1 MPEYLCTIKIPTI
14 LFGSCDT
21 SAGIILL
28 YRRSYP
34 LLLSDQSFMASIF
47 VSINHTAKWGMREH
61 KKKYGPNSG
70 SVMPNITQIQLHLYR
85 STDTNSRLEDVTS
98 ASYESMW
105 PSVSKVGSRGYFSF
119 TISTLRCE
127 DNL

>member
-47 VSINHTAKWGMREH
+47 VSINHTAKWGDEGTQKKIWSELWISYAEH
-61 KKKYGPNSG
+61 HTNPAAFVS
-70 SVMPNITQIQLHLYR
+70 IYR
-85 STDTNSRLEDVTS
+85 
-98 ASYESMW
+98 Y
-105 PSVSKVGSRGYFSF
+105 K
-119 TISTLRCE
+119 
-127 DNL
+127 